1 MWSSPYAESVPAA
14 ESPAPR
20 FVLINRSQLLL
31 RPVDVERLIEEE
43 HPARALWDL
52 VGSLDLSLYH
62 EATAAVEGS
71 AGRPA
76 IDPQLLIALWLYAY
90 SKGISSAREI
100 ARQCE
105 YEPGL
110 SWLCGLEP
118 VNHHT
123 LSDFRAGHKAAL
135 DDLFAQVLGLL
146 SAEGLITLERVT
158 QDGTKIR
165 ANAGGNTFRSAET
178 LAGHLKLAEE
188 QVRLMDEQAQE
199 EEQVSAR
206 QAAAQKRARQER
218 QQKLHRAQ
226 QEVERLQKEKKHDRV
241 GHVARASTTDPEA
254 HLMRPSEGGAVP
266 AYNLQVTTDTAHGLV
281 VGVAVTTD
289 AIDYRQLEPALDRAL
304 ATHGRYPAQVL
315 ADGDYT
321 NHASVQAAAAR
332 GVDFYGSWKP
342 KWTPGEY
349 DAHGRGPAFQTTA
362 FVYDAA
368 QDCYR
373 CPAGQALRLHSIQKQ
388 PNGVRQSI
396 YRAAELTCENCP
408 HRLSCGPKT
417 VKPGW
422 SRSISRAEEP
432 PVITAFKEKM
442 ATAAAQSVY
451 RVRSQIAEFPH
462 AWIKQRCGLRQFRGR
477 GQWKVACEATWACL
491 SYNLSRWFA
500 LRRRATVV
508 A

>member
-1 MWSSPYAESVPAA
+1 MPAA
-14 ESPAPR
+14 DSPAPR
-20 FVLINRSQLLL
+20 FVLIDRSQLLL
-31 RPVDVERLIEEE
+31 RPVDVERLIDEE
-43 HPARALWDL
+43 HPARTLWEL

-105 YEPGL
+105 YEPGF

-123 LSDFRAGHKAAL
+123 LSNFRGGHKVAL
-135 DDLFAQVLGLL
+135 DDVFAQVLGLL

-165 ANAGGNTFRSAET
+165 ANASSNTFRSAGT
-178 LAGHLKLAEE
+178 LSEHLRLAEE
-188 QVRLMDEQAQE
+188 QVRLMDEQGQE
-199 EEQVSAR
+199 EEQVNAR

-218 QQKLHRAQ
+218 AVKLRRAQ
-226 QEVERLQKEKKHDRV
+226 QEVERLQKEKKCDRDKY
-241 GHVARASTTDPEA
+241 VARASSTDAEA

-266 AYNLQVTTDTAHGLV
+266 AYNVQVTTDAAQGLV
-281 VGVAVTTD
+281 VEVAVSTD
-289 AIDYRQLEPALDRAL
+289 AIDYRQLEPALDRVL
-304 ATHGRYPAQVL
+304 ARYGRYPGEVL

-332 GVDFYGSWKP
+332 GVEFYGSWKS
-342 KWTPGEY
+342 KWEPGEY
-349 DAHGRGPAFQTTA
+349 DAHGRGRQFQATA
-362 FVYDAA
+362 FMYDAA
-368 QDCYR
+368 ADCYT
-373 CPAGQALRLHSIQKQ
+373 CPAGQLLELHSIQKK
-388 PNGVRQSI
+388 PGGARTHI
-396 YRAAELTCENCP
+396 YRAAELTCRNCP
-408 HRLSCGPKT
+408 QRLSCGPKKA
-417 VKPGW
+417 KPDW
-422 SRSISRAEEP
+422 SRSVSRRVESA
-432 PVITAFKEKM
+432 VIVAFKDKM
-442 ATAAAQSVY
+442 ATAAAQSIY
-451 RVRSQIAEFPH
+451 RIRSQIAEFPH

-477 GQWKVACEATWACL
+477 GLWKVACEATWACL

-500 LRRRATVV
+500 LRRRMPA
-508 A
+508 AA

>member
-1 MWSSPYAESVPAA
+1 MPAA
-14 ESPAPR
+14 DSPAPR
-20 FVLINRSQLLL
+20 FVLIDRSQLLL
-31 RPVDVERLIEEE
+31 RPVDVERLIDEE
-43 HPARALWDL
+43 HPARALWEL

-62 EATAAVEGS
+62 EATTAVEGS

-100 ARQCE
+100 SRQCE
-105 YEPGL
+105 YEPGF

-123 LSDFRAGHKAAL
+123 LSDFRAGHQAAL
-135 DDLFAQVLGLL
+135 NDLFAQVLGLL

-158 QDGTKIR
+158 QDGTKVR
-165 ANAGGNTFRSAET
+165 ANAGSNTFRSAEK
-178 LAGHLKLAEE
+178 LAAHLKAAEE

-218 QQKLHRAQ
+218 VEKLRRAQ
-226 QEVERLQKEKKHDRV
+226 QEVERLQKEKKRDR
-241 GHVARASTTDPEA
+241 GDYVARASATDPEA

-266 AYNLQVTTDTAHGLV
+266 AYNVQVTTDTAHGLV
-281 VGVAVTTD
+281 VGIAVTTD
-289 AIDYRQLEPALDRAL
+289 AIDYRQLEPALDRVC
-304 ATHGRYPAQVL
+304 ATHGRYPAEVL

-342 KWTPGEY
+342 KWEPGEY
-349 DAHGRGPAFQTTA
+349 DAHGRGPEFQATA
-362 FVYDAA
+362 FVYNAGLDS
-368 QDCYR
+368 YT
-373 CPAGQALRLHSIQKQ
+373 CPASQLLRLHSIQKQ
-388 PNGVRQSI
+388 ANGVRLRI
-396 YRAAELTCENCP
+396 YRATASICENCQ
-408 HRLSCGPKT
+408 HRVSCGPKT
-417 VKPGW
+417 GKPGW
-422 SRSISRAEEP
+422 SRSVSRAEEP
-432 PVITAFKEKM
+432 PVITAFKAKM
-442 ATAAAQSVY
+442 ATAAAQSIY
-451 RVRSQIAEFPH
+451 QVRSQIAEFPH

-477 GQWKVACEATWACL
+477 GQWKVACEATWALL

-500 LRRRATVV
+500 LRRQA
-508 A
+508 AAAA

>member
-1 MWSSPYAESVPAA
+1 VPAA
-14 ESPAPR
+14 DSPAPR

-31 RPVDVERLIEEE
+31 RPVDVERLIDEE

-62 EATAAVEGS
+62 DASSAVEGR

-100 ARQCE
+100 SRQCE
-105 YEPGL
+105 YEPGF

-123 LSDFRAGHKAAL
+123 LSDLRAGHKVAL

-165 ANAGGNTFRSAET
+165 ANASSNTFRRAET
-178 LAGHLKLAEE
+178 VAEHLKLAEE
-188 QVRLMDEQAQE
+188 QVRLMEAQAQE
-199 EEQVSAR
+199 EEQVNAR
-206 QAAAQKRARQER
+206 QAAAQKHAVQER
-218 QQKLHRAQ
+218 AVKLRRAQ
-226 QEVERLQKEKKHDRV
+226 QEVERLQKEKKRDRDEY
-241 GHVARASTTDPEA
+241 VARASTTDPEA

-266 AYNLQVTTDTAHGLV
+266 AYNVQVTTDTAQGLV
-281 VGVAVTTD
+281 AEVAVTTD
-289 AIDYRQLEPALDRAL
+289 AIDYRQLEPALDRVL
-304 ATHGRYPAQVL
+304 ATHGRYPAEVL

-342 KWTPGEY
+342 KWEPGEY
-349 DAHGRGPAFQTTA
+349 DAHGRGPAFQATA
-362 FVYDAA
+362 FVYEAER
-368 QDCYR
+368 DCYL
-373 CPAGQALRLHSIQKQ
+373 CPAGQLLELHATQKQ
-388 PNGVRQSI
+388 PNGVRLRI
-396 YRAAELTCENCP
+396 YRAAEAACQACP
-408 HRLSCGPKT
+408 HRSSCGPKK

-422 SRSISRAEEP
+422 SRSVSRAEEP
-432 PVITAFKEKM
+432 AMVTAFKEKM
-442 ATAAAQSVY
+442 ATATAQSIY

-477 GQWKVACEATWACL
+477 GLWKVACEAKWACL

-500 LRRRATVV
+500 LRRCAAVP